1 MKIKSKVKI
10 KDTDITAKVIQIGQ
24 HGLCLLSSD
33 EFGVFDRTVYGP
45 WELEEIKE
53 EDKYEQII

>member
-10 KDTDITAKVIQIGQ
+10 IGTDITAEVRQIGQ

-33 EFGVFDRTVYGP
+33 KFGVFDRTVYGP
-45 WELEEIKE
+45 WELEKIE
-53 EDKYEQII
+53 EEK

>member
-10 KDTDITAKVIQIGQ
+10 IGTDITAEVRQIGQ

-33 EFGVFDRTVYGP
+33 KFGVFDRTVYGP

>member
-10 KDTDITAKVIQIGQ
+10 KDTDMIAVITQIGPK
-24 HGLCLLSSD
+24 GLCMLSSD
-33 EFGVFDRTVYGP
+33 EFSIFDRTVYGP

-53 EDKYEQII
+53 EAVNI